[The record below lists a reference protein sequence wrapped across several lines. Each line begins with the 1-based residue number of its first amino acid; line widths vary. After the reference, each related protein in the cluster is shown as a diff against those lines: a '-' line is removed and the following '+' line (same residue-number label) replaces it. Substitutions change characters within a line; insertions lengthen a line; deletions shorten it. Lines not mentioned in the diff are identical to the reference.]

1 VTHHLNTTLRREAVA
16 MLQRA
21 RRRGLKI
28 GLVSNAG
35 PEVPEI
41 FRASPLAALID
52 VAAFSCSVG
61 MAKPDQRIYLS
72 ACEALSVAPAE
83 CVYVGDGRDDELQGA
98 LEVGMTPVLLR
109 VESEIAEDGLPS
121 GAASWEGPVI
131 ESFDQLWRHI
141 GEADG
146 S

>member
-1 VTHHLNTTLRREAVA
+1 
-16 MLQRA
+16 
-21 RRRGLKI
+21 
-28 GLVSNAG
+28 
-35 PEVPEI
+35 
-41 FRASPLAALID
+41 LAALID

-83 CVYVGDGRDDELQGA
+83 CVYVGDGGDDELQGA